1 MEGVSS
7 RQTEP
12 VLRLVDATVVKNG
25 VRVLDGLTMT
35 IRAGEHTAILG
46 PNGAGK
52 TSLINLLTHQD
63 RALARD
69 DGAPPVEVFGDSRWN
84 IFELRA
90 HLGIVSQD
98 LHQRFVAGNS
108 EGSIRGEDA
117 VLSGLLSTYGIV
129 RHAHV
134 TDAMRRRAKEALAR
148 TEAAHL
154 AEKLLN
160 EMSTGEARRVLIARA
175 LVTTPQALVLDEPTA
190 GLDMVARR
198 RFLEHVS
205 RIAREGTTIILVTHH
220 VEDIIPE
227 VEHVVLLRAG
237 RVAVSGS
244 KASVLTSTHLS
255 TIFDA
260 PVELQAV
267 GDYYYA
273 QARFPI
279 EAPDM

>member
-1 MEGVSS
+1 
-7 RQTEP
+7 
-12 VLRLVDATVVKNG
+12 
-25 VRVLDGLTMT
+25 
-35 IRAGEHTAILG
+35 
-46 PNGAGK
+46 
-52 TSLINLLTHQD
+52 
-63 RALARD
+63 
-69 DGAPPVEVFGDSRWN
+69 
-84 IFELRA
+84 
-90 HLGIVSQD
+90 VSQD

-129 RHAHV
+129 RHARV
-134 TDAMRRRAKEALAR
+134 SDAMRRRAADALAR
-148 TEAAHL
+148 TEATHL

-190 GLDMVARR
+190 GLDMIARR

-227 VEHVVLLRAG
+227 VDHVVLLRAG

-244 KASVLTSTHLS
+244 KASILTSTHLS
-255 TIFDA
+255 TVFDA

-267 GDYYYA
+267 GGHYYA
-273 QARFPI
+273 QAGFPV
-279 EAPDM
+279 EGA